1 MRNLILSLAF
11 LTKCFG
17 DSQLYPQ
24 QETFSFDTTAS
35 PEQTTIGEQII
46 TENYTDLSTANTEDI
61 ETTTGSLDEFK
72 TTENNQNFT
81 LMSSE
86 GPGQLNFTD
95 IYPNEDDTNCFE
107 IFISSWQGIDKGLR
121 KVILN
126 KPIDDFL

>member
-11 LTKCFG
+11 LTECFG

-61 ETTTGSLDEFK
+61 ETTTGSLDEFM

-107 IFISSWQGIDKGLR
+107 IFISSW
-121 KVILN
+121 
-126 KPIDDFL
+126 